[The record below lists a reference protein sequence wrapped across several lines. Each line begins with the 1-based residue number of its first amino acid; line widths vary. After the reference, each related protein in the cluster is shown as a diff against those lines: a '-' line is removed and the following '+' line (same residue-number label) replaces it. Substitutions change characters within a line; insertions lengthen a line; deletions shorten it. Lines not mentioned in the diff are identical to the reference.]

1 MQIDPQTLSPARRY
15 FLLISAVVPRPI
27 AWVGTDNVEG
37 GHNLAPFSFF
47 NCLSASPPVLGI
59 GFSPTE
65 SKPSKDSLAN
75 IRRTGE
81 LTVSIADLSLGDRL
95 HESSAELPY
104 GEDEFAAT
112 GLTPARGSV
121 VSAPFVAE
129 APVAME
135 CRLRQLIELGDTGS
149 TMVLVDVLMLH
160 IRDTLLDARGT
171 IDPHRLKPLARLG
184 GGRYASLGE
193 IFRLPSYEQ
202 LPD

>member
-1 MQIDPQTLSPARRY
+1 MHIDPQTLSPGRRY
-15 FLLISAVVPRPI
+15 FLMISAIVPRPI
-27 AWVGTDNVEG
+27 AWVGTNNEAG

-47 NCLSASPPVLGI
+47 NAFSATPPVVGL

-65 SKPSKDSLAN
+65 SKPGKDTLLN

-81 LTVSIADLSLGDRL
+81 LTISICDLQHGDQL

-112 GLTPARGSV
+112 KLTPAFGSV
-121 VSAPFVAE
+121 VSAPFVKE
-129 APVAME
+129 APVSME
-135 CRLRQLIELGDTGS
+135 CRLRQVIEFEESGGAMILA
-149 TMVLVDVLMLH
+149 DVLMFH
-160 IRDTLLDARGT
+160 IRDTLIDARGA
-171 IDPHRLKPLARLG
+171 IDPHRLKPLARMG

-193 IFRLPSYEQ
+193 IFKLPSYGQ